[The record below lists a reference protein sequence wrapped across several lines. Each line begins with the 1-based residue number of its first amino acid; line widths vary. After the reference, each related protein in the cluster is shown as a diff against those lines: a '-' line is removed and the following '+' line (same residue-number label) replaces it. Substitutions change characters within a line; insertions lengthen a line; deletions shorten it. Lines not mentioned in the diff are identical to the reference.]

1 MEVKLTQHDLFR
13 LAKER
18 LEELFGKG
26 VEVVLADSDL
36 STECPVKP
44 SNNPIEDDPRARR
57 LFADIHSAFNINCPV
72 TFGTKG
78 FTSLKMLGDDCR
90 EALKVTLLHIQ
101 YSILLANLVSKKSGA
116 SNKPAFEIKKKCI
129 VDVINRLRFGMSSLG
144 GRRKFR
150 TAEELHDFALWCPSK
165 CYAHDKFVVGVW
177 RAFRDEMAE
186 IYPYLKD
193 ESAERLSLE
202 SEKEDG
208 GRTNETHDRQHNENP

>member
-18 LEELFGKG
+18 LEGLFGKG
-26 VEVVLADSDL
+26 VKVVLDDSDL
-36 STECPVKP
+36 PTECPVKP

-57 LFADIHSAFNINCPV
+57 LFADIYSAFNINCPV

-90 EALKVTLLHIQ
+90 ETLKATLLHIQ
-101 YSILLANLVSKKSGA
+101 YSILLANLVSGKSGA
-116 SNKPAFEIKKKCI
+116 SDKPAFEIKKKCV

-150 TAEELHDFALWCPSK
+150 TAEELHDFALWCPLIFNK
-165 CYAHDKFVVGVW
+165 YHERDKFAVEVW
-177 RAFRDEMAE
+177 QAFRNEMAE

-193 ESAERLSLE
+193 ESAERLSPK
-202 SEKEDG
+202 SEKTNGDG
-208 GRTNETHDRQHNENP
+208 STEREVRS